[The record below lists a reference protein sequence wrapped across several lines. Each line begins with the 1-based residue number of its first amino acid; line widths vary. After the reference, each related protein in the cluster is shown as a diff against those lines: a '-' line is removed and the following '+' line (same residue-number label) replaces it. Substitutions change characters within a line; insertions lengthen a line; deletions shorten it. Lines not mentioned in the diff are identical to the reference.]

1 MRSTAHS
8 VRAEPRLSCR
18 HRHRRFASAG
28 QVKAAAAAAGDV
40 QVLINNAGISIGS
53 LLVAGGEAT
62 IGREMDTNFY
72 GPLLMTRAFAAILG
86 AHGGGAILNVVSAL
100 SWFTAPG
107 AGA

>member
-1 MRSTAHS
+1 
-8 VRAEPRLSCR
+8 
-18 HRHRRFASAG
+18 
-28 QVKAAAAAAGDV
+28 
-40 QVLINNAGISIGS
+40 
-53 LLVAGGEAT
+53 
-62 IGREMDTNFY
+62 MDTNFY